1 MLAWPATVFVI
12 LSPPLTRELASL
24 RHDIGFNKPFFF
36 RRQLRVVPCLCFYP
50 PSVFGPIFSVLLA
63 LLIACATTFVLPL
76 TTRILVPLSTFGY
89 TNVLAQAK
97 SILL

>member
-12 LSPPLTRELASL
+12 LPPLLTRELASL
-24 RHDIGFNKPFFF
+24 RHDIGFNKPFFSTGTKG
-36 RRQLRVVPCLCFYP
+36 RAVPLFF
-50 PSVFGPIFSVLLA
+50 PSVFGPILSVLLA

-76 TTRILVPLSTFGY
+76 ATRILVPSSTFGY